1 MATITAFIRTTVKKA
16 DKVNIRFRL
25 TDGRDIQLFHK
36 SNLIV
41 DPNLWDSKKQEIKA
55 KVIFKVE
62 DRTSFNDA
70 VGERKKLIRSIY
82 DSSQELTS
90 ELLDLRL
97 DQKLHPEKYTVE
109 EPAEETQ
116 SFFQAFDEFLEK
128 HKLSEGRKSHFK
140 VVKRALE
147 RYELYRKINLNINS
161 ITPDTIRDIE
171 VFMRD
176 ELSVFKEFPEIYK
189 AIPESRTPIARGQNT
204 VSGMLVKLRTFCI
217 WMVDEEK
224 ATKNPFKKFPIQQA
238 IYGSPFYISN
248 EERNKLYKTNLSR
261 SPELAIQKDIFV
273 FQSLIGCRVGDYYKL
288 TARNIIA
295 GFLEYI
301 ARKTK
306 EGHPVTV
313 RVPLNEIAK
322 EILKKYPTKEG
333 TPLLPFI
340 SEQHYNIAIREI
352 FTIAGLKRMV
362 TVINPT
368 TREPETRPLN
378 EIASSHLARRSF
390 IGNIYKQVKDP
401 NLVSSLSGHKEG
413 SLPFARYR
421 EIDDDMKIELVNM
434 LD

>member
-1 MATITAFIRTTVKKA
+1 MATITAFIRTSVKKA

-36 SNLIV
+36 STLTV
-41 DPNLWDSKKQEIKA
+41 DPSSWDSKKQEIKS
-55 KVIFKVE
+55 KVIFKAE
-62 DRTSFNDA
+62 ERTAFNDA
-70 VGERKKLIRSIY
+70 VAERKKLIRSIY

-90 ELLDLRL
+90 ELLDLRI
-97 DQKLHPEKYTVE
+97 DQKLFPEKYTI
-109 EPAEETQ
+109 EETKEIAQ
-116 SFFQAFDEFLEK
+116 SFFQAFDEFLDK
-128 HKLSEGRKSHFK
+128 HKLSKGRKSHFE
-140 VVKRALE
+140 VVKRALQ
-147 RYELYRKINLNINS
+147 RYELYRKIKLEANS

-176 ELSVFKEFPEIYK
+176 ELSVYKEFPEIYK
-189 AIPESRTPIARGQNT
+189 EIQESRTPIARGQNT

-224 ATKNPFKKFPIQQA
+224 ATKNPFKKFSIQQA

-248 EERNKLYKTNLSR
+248 EERNKLYKKDLSR
-261 SPELAIQKDIFV
+261 KQELSIQRDIFV
-273 FQSLIGCRVGDYYKL
+273 FQCLIGCRVGDLYKL
-288 TARNIIA
+288 TTRNIID
-295 GFLEYI
+295 GYLEYI

-313 RVPLNEIAK
+313 RVPLNETAK
-322 EILKKYPTKEG
+322 EILKKYPTMDGE
-333 TPLLPFI
+333 PLLPFI
-340 SEQHYNIAIREI
+340 TEQHYNLAIREA
-352 FTIAGLKRMV
+352 FTIAGLKRIV

-413 SLPFARYR
+413 SLAFARYR
-421 EIDDDMKIELVNM
+421 EIDDEMKQDLVKH
-434 LD
+434 LG